1 MLRVNRDDQITSG
14 VGAFEHTEGARRIS
28 NLIRYGVVAEAD
40 YENALIRVELQDGE
54 LLSDWIPWVTLR
66 AGGDKF
72 WWAPE
77 VGEVMLLL
85 APSGELANAVAL
97 PAAFSDSNQNG
108 DKATVQRQTFED
120 GTVIEYDREAHR
132 YTIDTTVSSGSVV
145 VKAQTVTVEAQGAVT
160 VKGST
165 INLNP

>member
-28 NLIRYGVVAEAD
+28 NVIRYGVVAEAD
-40 YENALIRVELQDGE
+40 YEKALIRVELQDGE
-54 LLSDWIPWVTLR
+54 LLSDWIPWITLR
-66 AGGDKF
+66 AGGDQF

-97 PAAFSDSNQNG
+97 PATFSNSNQNA
-108 DKATVQRQTFED
+108 DRETIQRQTFED

-132 YTIDTTVSSGSVV
+132 YTIDTTASSGSVV
-145 VKAQTVTVEAQGAVT
+145 VKAQAVTVEAQGAVT

>member
-14 VGAFEHTEGARRIS
+14 VGAFEHTEGARRVN

-40 YENALIRVELQDGE
+40 YDRALIRVELQGGE

-66 AGGDKF
+66 AGGDQF

-85 APSGELANAVAL
+85 SPSGELANAVAL
-97 PAAFSDSNQNG
+97 PAAFSNQNQNG
-108 DKATVQRQTFED
+108 DRATVQRQTFED
-120 GTVIEYDREAHR
+120 GTVIEYDREANR
-132 YTIDTTVSSGSVV
+132 YTIDATASSGTVV
-145 VKAQTVTVEAQGAVT
+145 IKANKIE
-160 VKGST
+160 
-165 INLNP
+165 LNP

>member
-28 NLIRYGVVAEAD
+28 NLIRYGVVKEAD
-40 YENALIRVELQDGE
+40 YDNALIRVETQDGE

-77 VGEVMLLL
+77 VGEVMMLL

-97 PAAFSDSNQNG
+97 PAAFSNSNQNG
-108 DKATVQRQTFED
+108 NKATVQRQTFED
-120 GTVIEYDREAHR
+120 GTVLEYDREAHR
-132 YTIDTTVSSGSVV
+132 YTIDTTASSGSVV
-145 VKAQTVTVEAQGAVT
+145 IKAQTATVEADGAVT
-160 VKGST
+160 IKGASVD
-165 INLNP
+165 LNP